1 MIDHPGMNLIDVY
14 VIVVGLM
21 VGSFLNVCIYRAPR
35 GRSVVQSRSACP
47 HCNHPI
53 SALENIPVLSY
64 LLLGRKC
71 RQCGA
76 GISWVYPL
84 VEAFTG
90 VLFYLLYITYGFQT
104 PFWVNI
110 VFFSILVIL
119 IFIDLFERLLP
130 NVFTL
135 GGLAFGFVMA
145 PFQSGEFFPDL
156 GPISLSAVLLRYV
169 DSFLGVLMGA
179 GFLWLVAEMY
189 LRLKK
194 VEGMGFGDIKMM
206 AMVGAFLGWQLTW
219 MTILLGS
226 LMGALVGSFYI
237 YVLGKGAKYELP
249 FGSFLAVGAM
259 ISTLWGESLIT
270 AYLSQF

>member
-1 MIDHPGMNLIDVY
+1 MYWIDGSVILI
-14 VIVVGLM
+14 GLM
-21 VGSFLNVCIYRAPR
+21 VGSFLNVCIYRVPR

-194 VEGMGFGDIKMM
+194 VEGMGFGDVKMM
-206 AMVGAFLGWQLTW
+206 GMIGAFVAWKGVLLT
-219 MTILLGS
+219 LFLGS
-226 LMGALVGSFYI
+226 LIGSIVGIIVIRRS
-237 YVLGKGAKYELP
+237 GGDMKTKLP
-249 FGSFLAVGAM
+249 FGMFLGIGA
-259 ISTLWGESLIT
+259 IVTTYAGERLIHW
-270 AYLSQF
+270 YSGMF

>member
-1 MIDHPGMNLIDVY
+1 MYWIDGY
-14 VIVVGLM
+14 VILIGLM
-21 VGSFLNVCIYRAPR
+21 VGSFLNVCIYRVPR
-35 GRSVVQSRSACP
+35 GRSVVQPRSACP

-156 GPISLSAVLLRYV
+156 GPISLSAVLLSYV

-189 LRLKK
+189 LRLRK

-237 YVLGKGAKYELP
+237 YVLGKGAKYKLP